1 MCESISSD
9 WLQRFLRR
17 SHLWG
22 EVEMPNTYSFL
33 KKTPAWAAAL
43 VLGLVF
49 SALPA
54 RSSEGAF
61 DRTLKVTGAA
71 DVTVTTG
78 SGDIS
83 VRRGAA
89 GTVSVHG
96 EIRVRDNWGL
106 SGGDSEAKVK
116 ALESHPPIEQTGNII
131 RIGHIEDPSLRRN
144 VSISYEV
151 VVPEDTQLTSQ
162 TGSGNQT
169 VEGIRG
175 PAKVTSGSGS
185 LKISE
190 IGDAVRAE
198 TGSGNIEIE
207 SVRGS
212 AVLNSGSGSIR
223 AEEIGGGISAQTG
236 SGNLQIS
243 QSAPGAVKVITGS
256 GRAQLSNIR
265 GSLHAQ
271 TGSGSISAEGDPTG
285 DWVLHAG
292 SGDLTVRVPSSTGF
306 DLIARSGSG
315 QISTGDS
322 HPITLEGTLNRH
334 QIQGKVHGG
343 GVRMDLET
351 GSGNI
356 RIE

>member
-1 MCESISSD
+1 MHKSNVII
-9 WLQRFLRR
+9 
-17 SHLWG
+17 
-22 EVEMPNTYSFL
+22 Y
-33 KKTPAWAAAL
+33 KTPAWAAAITLAL
-43 VLGLVF
+43 VC
-49 SALPA
+49 SALPVRA
-54 RSSEGAF
+54 ADGAF

-96 EIRVRDNWGL
+96 EIRVHNNWAL
-106 SGGDSEAKVK
+106 SGDGAEAKVK
-116 ALESHPPIEQTGNII
+116 AIESNPPIQQTGNII
-131 RIGHIEDPSLRRN
+131 RIGKIEDPALRRN
-144 VSISYEV
+144 ISISYEL

-175 PAKVTSGSGS
+175 PAKVTSGSGG

-236 SGNLQIS
+236 SGNLRLS
-243 QSAPGAVKVITGS
+243 QSAPGSVKVITGS

-271 TGSGSISAEGDPTG
+271 TGSGGISAEGTPTG

-306 DLIARSGSG
+306 DLSARSGSG

-322 HPITLEGTLNRH
+322 HPITLEGALNRH
-334 QIQGKVHGG
+334 EVHGKVHGG
-343 GVRMDLET
+343 GVRMELET

>member
-1 MCESISSD
+1 MNKLNSIVNRTS
-9 WLQRFLRR
+9 
-17 SHLWG
+17 
-22 EVEMPNTYSFL
+22 
-33 KKTPAWAAAL
+33 AWAAAMALAL
-43 VLGLVF
+43 VC

-54 RSSEGAF
+54 RSAEGAF

-83 VRRGAA
+83 VRRGSA
-89 GTVSVHG
+89 GTVTVHG
-96 EIRVRDNWGL
+96 EIRVRDNWGM
-106 SGGDSEAKVK
+106 GGANAEAKVK
-116 ALESHPPIEQTGNII
+116 AIESNPPIEQTGNII
-131 RIGHIEDPSLRRN
+131 RIGHLQDPALRRN
-144 VSISYEV
+144 VSISYEL

-162 TGSGNQT
+162 TGSGNQS

-185 LKISE
+185 LRISE
-190 IGDAVRAE
+190 IGDAVRAG
-198 TGSGNIEIE
+198 TGSGNIEID

-223 AEEIGGGISAQTG
+223 ADDIGGGISAQTG
-236 SGNLQIS
+236 SGNLRLS

-271 TGSGSISAEGDPTG
+271 TGSGGISAEGNPTG

-292 SGDLTVRVPSSTGF
+292 SGDLTVRVPSSAGF
-306 DLIARSGSG
+306 DLSARSGSG

-322 HPITLEGTLNRH
+322 HPITVQGTINRH
-334 QIQGKVHGG
+334 EIHGKVHGG